1 MKKTELE
8 PGMLVAVKEGYAINK
23 AVVLEVG
30 TRWGRAWCGG
40 FVEKAGEP
48 THGIAIASA
57 WRDEE
62 WLPSVV
68 LPRQVIDTWE
78 AYEAAQERERLF
90 LLLCLSSLHEKPQ

>member
-1 MKKTELE
+1 MLPARAGEGVDIMKKTELE

-48 THGIAIASA
+48 TQGVAIALE
-57 WRDEE
+57 WRGE
-62 WLPSVV
+62 WLPRIV
-68 LPRQVIDTWE
+68 LPRKVIGT
-78 AYEAAQERERLF
+78 
-90 LLLCLSSLHEKPQ
+90 